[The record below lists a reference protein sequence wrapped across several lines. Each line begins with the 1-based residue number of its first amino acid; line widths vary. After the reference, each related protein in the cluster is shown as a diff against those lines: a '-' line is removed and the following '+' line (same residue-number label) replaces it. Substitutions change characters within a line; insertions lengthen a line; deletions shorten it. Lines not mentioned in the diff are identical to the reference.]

1 MQRQHKIQAF
11 KFFEF
16 AGANHR
22 PVTLANPS
30 GERRRLWASRGGR
43 GVADAADLGDEARR
57 RERQRDPLNRRDDAA
72 HVLPRHGRHALLQ
85 VALER
90 ELERDRH
97 DGLGAGACSVP
108 GAAASAAGHPAPGR
122 ADLKGGREV
131 QRAVG
136 ARCVLTE
143 KNAAG

>member
-1 MQRQHKIQAF
+1 
-11 KFFEF
+11 
-16 AGANHR
+16 
-22 PVTLANPS
+22 
-30 GERRRLWASRGGR
+30 
-43 GVADAADLGDEARR
+43 
-57 RERQRDPLNRRDDAA
+57 
-72 HVLPRHGRHALLQ
+72 

-122 ADLKGGREV
+122 ADLEGGGKV
-131 QRAVG
+131 QCAVG